1 MVDGIYLCSIR
12 INFDSSYLAMP
23 REYDSLYNCILALST
38 QLVGTV
44 GLINVVL
51 PSFLHMFFWSFLAH
65 GILTC
70 VFGPKGNKVLK
81 SYDLIY
87 VLFFSSLYHL
97 QVWSY
102 PEPYV
107 VATLHSWFIIFSPFP
122 LNNFQDVTAT
132 KGNEFEDYFLKREL
146 LMGIYEKG
154 FERPSPIQEESIPI
168 ALTGS
173 DILARAKNGTGKTA
187 AFCIPA
193 LEKID
198 QEKNA
203 IQGLF

>member
-1 MVDGIYLCSIR
+1 MVDGIYLCSTR

-23 REYDSLYNCILALST
+23 REYDSLYNCILALSR
-38 QLVGTV
+38 QLAGTV

-122 LNNFQDVTAT
+122 LNIFQDGPVCWKESGGICDSVNSKNQPWTVCWPCFCVHDCFWYLDVIFIA
-132 KGNEFEDYFLKREL
+132 YFIKMIE
-146 LMGIYEKG
+146 
-154 FERPSPIQEESIPI
+154 
-168 ALTGS
+168 
-173 DILARAKNGTGKTA
+173 
-187 AFCIPA
+187 
-193 LEKID
+193 
-198 QEKNA
+198 
-203 IQGLF
+203 